1 MISKKELLAELI
13 NKQRKNTPH
22 SVLFG
27 FKDLNRIVN
36 NIDKSIFDNE
46 CTIWKGFIHS
56 YKNNYYINF
65 FYKGSK
71 KNLSRLLYYNFVGK
85 IEESEY
91 IKTTCENGGKCCNIK
106 HYQKFKKDLFNENV
120 DNTNDQN
127 DIINDII
134 KDNKLEYNK
143 LEYNKL
149 EDNKLEDNKLED
161 NKLKDNKLKDN
172 KLKDNKL
179 EDNKLEDNKL
189 EDNKLEDNKL
199 DNNSDCFKVI
209 F

>member
-1 MISKKELLAELI
+1 MTNLQKDLLNELI
-13 NKQRKNTPH
+13 KKQRKNTPQ
-22 SVLFG
+22 SVLLG

-106 HYQKFKKDLFNENV
+106 HYQKFKKEHNNNIHDNMGIQNSINENNE
-120 DNTNDQN
+120 D
-127 DIINDII
+127 INDKND
-134 KDNKLEYNK
+134 KDKND
-143 LEYNKL
+143 
-149 EDNKLEDNKLED
+149 EDKNDEDKNDKDKNDKDKNDKDKNDKDKNDED
-161 NKLKDNKLKDN
+161 KNDKDKNDEEN
-172 KLKDNKL
+172 I
-179 EDNKLEDNKL
+179 
-189 EDNKLEDNKL
+189 
-199 DNNSDCFKVI
+199 DNNDMDYFKVI